1 MVVQDARWDELE
13 LQQPALGDH
22 RVARVVPALIADDE
36 IHPIGE
42 VVDRLAL
49 ALVPPLGP
57 EHDRGRHVG
66 LSVWEPRRLAPT
78 LARETRSLSI
88 APVTDDATSTPTTDE
103 QLAHLSPEERDV
115 LAKVTEI
122 VRRIQFGTVVLV
134 IQDGKVVQI
143 EMAEKFRLR

>member
-1 MVVQDARWDELE
+1 M
-13 LQQPALGDH
+13 
-22 RVARVVPALIADDE
+22 
-36 IHPIGE
+36 
-42 VVDRLAL
+42 
-49 ALVPPLGP
+49 
-57 EHDRGRHVG
+57 
-66 LSVWEPRRLAPT
+66 S
-78 LARETRSLSI
+78 
-88 APVTDDATSTPTTDE
+88 DDATSTPTTTDE